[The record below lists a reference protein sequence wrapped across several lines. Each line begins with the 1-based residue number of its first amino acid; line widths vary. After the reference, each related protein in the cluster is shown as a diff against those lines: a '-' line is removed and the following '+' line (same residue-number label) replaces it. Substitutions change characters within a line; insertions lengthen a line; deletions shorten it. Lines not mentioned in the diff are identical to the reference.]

1 MVQYIARRVRFRN
14 GERVSVLKAPNGL
27 PVHEVTL
34 YVDKFRRKGRAANT
48 IHGVCMALALLY
60 RELASNEVDLFARL
74 GAGEFLA
81 IPELDRLASAAQ
93 YRVDDLEDEDE
104 GEDNP
109 SVINLARARFR
120 RHSREAPTRRAVDV
134 GTQATRLRCMAD
146 FLEFAVTYVSSTLA
160 APARSELKSASERA
174 LAVFRANIPKGSKRA
189 KLNARVGLSTE
200 EADRLLAVVKLDSPD
215 NPWKHE
221 FVRRRNWLIIV
232 LLLATGMRR
241 GELLGLQVGDLAPNQ
256 PKLRIVRRADSAS
269 DARLKQA
276 NTKTGDREIE
286 LRHAIMKALWAFIRS
301 DRYAIKA
308 ARKIPQVFVSDEGE
322 ALSESSIDKLFA
334 ELRAACPGL
343 PVRLTSHVM
352 RHTWNDRFSEQ
363 AEALGLSDAVEEKA
377 RNAQQGWADNSAM
390 AATYTRR
397 HTARKGREVA
407 LKLQER
413 LDESLK
419 QNK

>member
-1 MVQYIARRVRFRN
+1 
-14 GERVSVLKAPNGL
+14 LKA
-27 PVHEVTL
+27 T
-34 YVDKFRRKGRAANT
+34 
-48 IHGVCMALALLY
+48 
-60 RELASNEVDLFARL
+60 
-74 GAGEFLA
+74 
-81 IPELDRLASAAQ
+81 
-93 YRVDDLEDEDE
+93 
-104 GEDNP
+104 
-109 SVINLARARFR
+109 
-120 RHSREAPTRRAVDV
+120 
-134 GTQATRLRCMAD
+134 
-146 FLEFAVTYVSSTLA
+146 
-160 APARSELKSASERA
+160 SERA
-174 LAVFRANIPKGSKRA
+174 LTVFRANIPKDSKRS

-200 EADRLLAVVKLDSPD
+200 EMDRLLAVVKVDSPD
-215 NPWKHE
+215 NPWVHE

-256 PKLRIVRRADSAS
+256 PKLRIVRRADTTS

-286 LRHAIMKALWAFIRS
+286 LRPAIMKALWAFIRS
-301 DRYAIKA
+301 ERYAIKA
-308 ARKIPQVFVSDEGE
+308 ARKIPQIFVSDEGQ
-322 ALSESSIDKLFA
+322 AFSESSVDKLFA
-334 ELRAACPGL
+334 DLRAACPGL
-343 PVRLTSHVM
+343 PMRLTSHVT

-419 QNK
+419 QDK

>member
-1 MVQYIARRVRFRN
+1 MAQYIAKRVRFRN

-34 YVDKFRRKGRAANT
+34 YVDKYRRKGRAANT
-48 IHGVCMALALLY
+48 IHGVCRALALLY
-60 RELASNEVDLFARL
+60 RELASKKVDLFARL
-74 GAGEFLA
+74 SAGEFLT
-81 IPELDRLASAAQ
+81 IPEMDRLASAAQ
-93 YRVDDLEDEDE
+93 YRVDDLDDEDDV
-104 GEDNP
+104 EDNP
-109 SVINLARARFR
+109 SVINLARIRFR
-120 RHSREAPTRRAVDV
+120 RHAREAPTRRAVDV
-134 GTQATRLRCMAD
+134 ETQATRLRYMAD
-146 FLEFAVTYVSSTLA
+146 FLEFAVNYVSSTLTSA
-160 APARSELKSASERA
+160 ARAELKATSERA
-174 LAVFRANIPKGSKRA
+174 LTVFRANIPKDSKRS

-200 EADRLLAVVKLDSPD
+200 EMDRLLAVVKVDSPD
-215 NPWKHE
+215 NPWVHE

-256 PKLRIVRRADSAS
+256 PKLRIVRRADTTS

-286 LRHAIMKALWAFIRS
+286 LRPAIMKALWAFIRS
-301 DRYAIKA
+301 ERYAIKA
-308 ARKIPQVFVSDEGE
+308 ARKIPQIFVSDEGQ
-322 ALSESSIDKLFA
+322 ALSESSVDKLFA
-334 ELRAACPGL
+334 DLRAACPGL
-343 PVRLTSHVM
+343 PMRLTSHVT

-419 QNK
+419 QDK